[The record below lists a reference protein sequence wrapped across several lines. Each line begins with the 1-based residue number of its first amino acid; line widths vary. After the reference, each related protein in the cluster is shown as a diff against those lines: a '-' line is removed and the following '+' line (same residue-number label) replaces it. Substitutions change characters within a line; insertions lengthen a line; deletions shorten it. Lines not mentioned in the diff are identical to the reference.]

1 MDELIELVR
10 SFGIDTVHS
19 SEPRTYSLG
28 PKGRANLAAAIAG
41 RRPDTLILSDA
52 TPGGSGYA
60 RVGDDGWQACHRD
73 DFIRFF
79 APPSCIGRREL
90 NFNACREVWNLA
102 LARKLLGRG
111 RPEVM
116 AVNLEGGSKVRQ
128 SEARV
133 AIRRSFASV
142 AELRRRQW

>member
-1 MDELIELVR
+1 LLTRQLTVTGWIGAPPELRAETDVVNSLMDELIELVR

-102 LARKLLGRG
+102 LARSCW
-111 RPEVM
+111 V
-116 AVNLEGGSKVRQ
+116 EGGPR
-128 SEARV
+128 
-133 AIRRSFASV
+133 
-142 AELRRRQW
+142 